1 MLGRIRLDQYERIK
15 MELRVLRYFL
25 EVAKEQSFTKAA
37 KQLHITQPTLSR
49 QLALLEEELGTTLFN
64 RNGYGVTLTEDGL
77 LLKRRAL
84 EIIDLEDKLR
94 DDFKSD
100 NEIVEG
106 SITIGCGEFSAV
118 EILADVC
125 KAYKEKYPKV
135 QIIIHTATADKV
147 HEMMEKGLVDIGLFL
162 EPTDTEGLDY
172 IRLENTDFWVV
183 GMRPDDPMAKKD
195 YVTKEDLKNKDLIIP
210 ERSSIQSEI
219 INWFGNEYKSTNV
232 SYISN
237 LGTNAG
243 IFVNNGLG
251 YALSIQGACK
261 YWREDLIVQRPLFPE
276 IKASTVIAWKRNVP
290 NSLAVKKMIEEVML
304 LRHND

>member
-1 MLGRIRLDQYERIK
+1 

-25 EVAKEQSFTKAA
+25 EVAKAQSFTNAA

-64 RNGYGVTLTEDGL
+64 RNGHGVTLTEDGL

-84 EIIDLEDKLR
+84 EMIDLEDKLK

-100 NEIVEG
+100 SEIVEG
-106 SITIGCGEFSAV
+106 SVTIGCGEFSAV
-118 EILADVC
+118 EILAKVC
-125 KAYKEKYPKV
+125 ESYKEKYPKV
-135 QIIIHTATADKV
+135 QIILHTATADKV

-172 IRLENTDFWVV
+172 LRLKDTDYWVV
-183 GMRPDDPMAKKD
+183 GMRPDDPLAEKA
-195 YVTKEDLKNKDLIIP
+195 YVTKTDLKDKALIIP
-210 ERSSIQSEI
+210 ERRSVQSEI
-219 INWFGNEYKSTNV
+219 INWFGNDYNGANV

-243 IFVNNGLG
+243 ILVNHGLG
-251 YALSIQGACK
+251 YALSIEGACK
-261 YWREDLIVQRPLFPE
+261 YWREDLIVQKRLFPE

-290 NSLAVKKMIEEVML
+290 NSLAVNKMIEEVML
-304 LRHND
+304 LKHSKT

>member
-1 MLGRIRLDQYERIK
+1 

-37 KQLHITQPTLSR
+37 GQLHITQPTLSR
-49 QLALLEEELGTTLFN
+49 QLALLEDELGTTLFN
-64 RNGYGVTLTEDGL
+64 RNGHGVTLTQDGL

-84 EIIDLEDKLR
+84 EMMDLEDKLK

-100 NEIVEG
+100 SEIVEG
-106 SITIGCGEFSAV
+106 SVTIGCGEFSAV
-118 EILADVC
+118 ETLATVC

-135 QIIIHTATADKV
+135 QIIMHTATADKV
-147 HEMMEKGLVDIGLFL
+147 HELMEKGLVDIGLFL

-172 IRLENTDFWVV
+172 IRLQNTDCWVV
-183 GMRPDDPMAKKD
+183 GMRPDDPLAKKT
-195 YVTKEDLKNKDLIIP
+195 YVTREDLADKPLILP
-210 ERSSIQSEI
+210 ERRSVQSEI
-219 INWFGNEYKSTNV
+219 INWFGNEFNGENV

-243 IFVNNGLG
+243 ILVHHGLG
-251 YALSIQGACK
+251 YALSIEGACK
-261 YWREDLIVQRPLFPE
+261 YWREDLIVQRKLFPE

-290 NSLAVKKMIEEVML
+290 NALAVKKMIEEVML
-304 LRHND
+304 LRHNG

>member
-1 MLGRIRLDQYERIK
+1 

-25 EVAKEQSFTKAA
+25 EVAKEQSFTNASKH
-37 KQLHITQPTLSR
+37 LHITQPTLSR
-49 QLALLEEELGTTLFN
+49 QIALLEEELGTTLFN
-64 RNGYGVTLTEDGL
+64 RNGHGITLTKDGL

-84 EIIDLEDKLR
+84 EMIDLEDKLK

-100 NEIVEG
+100 SEIVEG
-106 SITIGCGEFSAV
+106 SITVGCGEFSAV
-118 EILADVC
+118 ETLAAVC
-125 KAYKEKYPKV
+125 KTYKEKYPKV
-135 QIIIHTATADKV
+135 QITIHTATADKV

-172 IRLENTDFWVV
+172 IRLKNTDYWVV
-183 GMRPDDPMAKKD
+183 GMRPDDPMAKKEF
-195 YVTKEDLKNKDLIIP
+195 VTKEDLKDKALIFP
-210 ERSSIQSEI
+210 ERSSVQSEI

-243 IFVNNGLG
+243 IFANNGLG
-251 YALSIQGACK
+251 YALSIEGACK
-261 YWREDLIVQRPLFPE
+261 YWREDLIVQKRLFPE

-290 NSLAVKKMIEEVML
+290 NSLAVKKMIEEVMFL
-304 LRHND
+304 KHNNQ